1 MNVIVLAPS
10 ADMGLGWQYALEN
23 LGADWRCTPVMTA
36 EAARPLLDGA
46 EVLLL
51 LPGGE
56 SALLLARLEKHPPLA
71 PPFILGGPDAPLP
84 PAEALPGLL
93 AAWREAG
100 RIPVL
105 CSSHLP
111 QAREMAAAL
120 LKAMD
125 VPPRLRAWA
134 FLPDMLACAVTHPP
148 LLTNLRHGLYPLIA
162 ARHGMTPAGVERS
175 LRLLIESTWTH
186 GSLSALERFFGA
198 SVDPEKGKPTNA
210 AFLRRM
216 TALLTDSLHRL
227 MCP

>member
-23 LGADWRCTPVMTA
+23 LGADWCCTPVMTA

-56 SALLLARLEKHPPLA
+56 SALLLARLEKHPLLA
-71 PPFILGGPDAPLP
+71 PPFILGGPDGTLSSAETLP
-84 PAEALPGLL
+84 ELL
-93 AAWREAG
+93 SAWRMEG
-100 RIPVL
+100 RLPTL
-105 CSSHLP
+105 CSRHLP
-111 QAREMAAAL
+111 QAQAIAAAL
-120 LKAMD
+120 LRAMD
-125 VPPRLRAWA
+125 VPLRLRAWG
-134 FLPDMLACAVTHPP
+134 FLPEMLALTVVHPP
-148 LLTNLRHGLYPLIA
+148 LLRNLRHRLYPLIA

-198 SVDPEKGKPTNA
+198 GIDPEKGKPTNA
-210 AFLRRM
+210 AFQRHM
-216 TALLTDSLHRL
+216 AALLTQSMHRL